1 MRYKVLSA
9 VLILCIIGVLV
20 FLFLRNPGVTNISQG
35 QIKINNA
42 KLNLI
47 YARTDQEKSKGLGY
61 RDTLDKN
68 TGMLFVYD
76 KPQIWTFWMQGMRF
90 PLDFIWIENSKVA
103 DITENV
109 PDPSLTNN
117 QPVVV
122 QPKVPVSLILEV
134 NAGWIK
140 EHNIK
145 IGDAV
150 LFN

>member
-1 MRYKVLSA
+1 MKFRIIVALLIFCIAGVIIFLNVRKVELS
-9 VLILCIIGVLV
+9 
-20 FLFLRNPGVTNISQG
+20 NISSAT
-35 QIKINNA
+35 IKINNTT
-42 KLNLI
+42 LNVI
-47 YARTDQEKSKGLGY
+47 YARTEQEKTKGLGY
-61 RDTLDKN
+61 RDSLEKD
-68 TGMLFVYD
+68 TGMLFVYP

-90 PLDFIWIENSKVA
+90 PLDFLWIEKNQVA

-109 PDPSLTNN
+109 PPPSQTNN

-145 IGDAV
+145 IGDKIT
-150 LFN
+150 FN